1 MVRWRRGWR
10 IQMQRMATAV
20 AAEAHTNLLTKHCL
34 NAFDAVKLH
43 FAIHCLCTLLFL
55 FVLLRHCTPLPLVP
69 SPLPSPLPL
78 PTSPSHARMSVCVCT
93 SISCK
98 IHNNS
103 HMHSTYRACITCI
116 SYIFALDGPKM
127 LSASHFPHFEKM
139 CAIECFHILSW
150 LGSIRLCALC
160 ASLSNPIFCWN
171 MRWISRSWEF
181 YLFVCHTLFTHVK
194 LFIFNEA

>member
-1 MVRWRRGWR
+1 MRLNYILLSIACVRYCSCSCSCV
-10 IQMQRMATAV
+10 TA
-20 AAEAHTNLLTKHCL
+20 HRCHWCR
-34 NAFDAVKLH
+34 
-43 FAIHCLCTLLFL
+43 
-55 FVLLRHCTPLPLVP
+55 RHCHLHCHCQRHHHTRVCL
-69 SPLPSPLPL
+69 
-78 PTSPSHARMSVCVCT
+78 CVCT

-160 ASLSNPIFCWN
+160 ASLSNPIFC
-171 MRWISRSWEF
+171 
-181 YLFVCHTLFTHVK
+181 
-194 LFIFNEA
+194 